1 MSTALVRFDAARM
14 ALAEAR
20 NIDEVKAVRDK
31 AEALRLYA
39 RQAGESL
46 EMQNDI
52 AEIKLRAERR
62 AGELLR
68 DVERAQGARTNIT
81 SCHRGRK
88 FKDAIADAR
97 ISERSAYRWQAIADV
112 PEPVFEQHIETVK
125 ARGDELTSAGVLR
138 IAQEQKRNERRQEM
152 VTRPIPTGRFRVVYA
167 DPPWAYDNSGFTS
180 SAEQHYPTMPA
191 DKIAALP
198 VQDLCDESAVL
209 FLWATSPLL
218 PEALMV
224 MDAWGF
230 TYKASM
236 VWDKQRAPG
245 LGWWLKTRHELL
257 LIGAKAATPQPRVK
271 QDSIISIASTQHS
284 AKPEEFAT
292 MIEQMFDGP
301 YIELFAR
308 RARRGWEVWGN
319 EV

>member
-62 AGELLR
+62 AGELLKE
-68 DVERAQGARTNIT
+68 VERVPGTRTDLTSRHDDAGYRAQIANAGIAEPTAR
-81 SCHRGRK
+81 
-88 FKDAIADAR
+88 
-97 ISERSAYRWQAIADV
+97 RWQAIADV

-125 ARGDELTSAGVLR
+125 SRGDELTSAGVLR
-138 IAQEQKRNERRQEM
+138 IANEQKREERRQKMAE
-152 VTRPIPTGRFRVVYA
+152 RPVPVGQFRVVYA

-198 VQDLCDESAVL
+198 VQDLCDDGAAL

-218 PEALMV
+218 PDALMV
-224 MDAWGF
+224 MSAWGF

-257 LIGAKAATPQPRVK
+257 LIGAKATTPQPKVK
-271 QDSIISIASTQHS
+271 LDSIVSIASTQHS